1 MLESLR
7 DVVSVSAGR
16 DFSCAAVESGNVYT
30 WGHPEVSLYSTDEL
44 VSILLLLYRKKETK
58 KEREACDF
66 LFGFCFFFF

>member
-30 WGHPEVSLYSTDEL
+30 WGHPEVSLYF
-44 VSILLLLYRKKETK
+44 YR
-58 KEREACDF
+58 
-66 LFGFCFFFF
+66 